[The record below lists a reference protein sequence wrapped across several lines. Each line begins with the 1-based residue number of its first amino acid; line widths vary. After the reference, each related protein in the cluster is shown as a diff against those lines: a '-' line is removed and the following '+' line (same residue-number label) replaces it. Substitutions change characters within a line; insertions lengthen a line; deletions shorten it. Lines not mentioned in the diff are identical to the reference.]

1 MQTTQT
7 PASSSVPAAQH
18 TVKNVEDALSADA
31 TGEMPEV
38 GELGLEDIIDDG
50 SSTQIMM
57 RGELDLKNVVK
68 VEASSPS
75 PLDALAM
82 TIPAKGNTLT
92 SAKIDPSV
100 VPASAAKK
108 PPLPP
113 MKVVTAAPPPPTP
126 MPAPAPPAPELVAA
140 PAAATAAPP
149 AVATMLSAQ
158 SPLAPSP
165 KIPKPANTAPIV
177 DLDSDDLI
185 EQQTRI
191 MERTQPFDRN
201 RLFGAP
207 RSNEPAAA
215 EVSTP
220 KNEKSTTQQSPWR
233 PSPVPR
239 ELTAPAS
246 ALPQTRQ
253 GGFAAPS
260 QRPQTPSASFTPA
273 PLPSVVIAEPP
284 QAHHRPASI
293 APLAIDLAPVQMP
306 PMARVPEATQK
317 LPAMRVM
324 PRANNKLNIIAGAI
338 AGGVAICAAAIIG
351 VVSLS
356 SDDGGSASTSKSQP
370 TVAAKPREAQQGSAR
385 SAVIETPETTP
396 ARAASPLAARDE
408 DGIPLSSPNALPS
421 APGAKGFAA
430 QDDRNEPAP
439 TPRMSTGSSNAN
451 AGTAKKPAAVAAK
464 AAPEPTP
471 ATQPAAQPAAAPAP
485 APAPAPRAA
494 AATSTTGTIEV
505 PANMMT
511 VMVDGDYRRVQ
522 GGRIVV
528 SCGKHRVNAGR
539 GMRDVDVPC
548 GGSVSAQ

>member
-31 TGEMPEV
+31 TGEIPEV

-92 SAKIDPSV
+92 SAKIDPSII
-100 VPASAAKK
+100 PASAAKK

-113 MKVVTAAPPPPTP
+113 MKVITV
-126 MPAPAPPAPELVAA
+126 APPAPEPVAAPTPAPA
-140 PAAATAAPP
+140 PAAAAAAAAAPP
-149 AVATMLSAQ
+149 TVATMLSAQ
-158 SPLAPSP
+158 SPVAPSP

-215 EVSTP
+215 AEGVSTP

-260 QRPQTPSASFTPA
+260 QRPQTPSFTPA

-284 QAHHRPASI
+284 QTHHRPASI
-293 APLAIDLAPVQMP
+293 APLAIDLTPVHIP

-356 SDDGGSASTSKSQP
+356 SDDGGSASTSTSKTQP

-439 TPRMSTGSSNAN
+439 TPRMSTGSSNTSA
-451 AGTAKKPAAVAAK
+451 AKKPATVAAK
-464 AAPEPTP
+464 AAPES
-471 ATQPAAQPAAAPAP
+471 APAAQPATPPAAAPAP
-485 APAPAPRAA
+485 APAPTPRPA